1 MAAVHKPV
9 APHKAAIQLLTL
21 RRRQYRIQFLM

>member
-9 APHKAAIQLLTL
+9 APHTAAIRLLTL
-21 RRRQYRIQFLM
+21 SLCEYRLQFLM

>member
-9 APHKAAIQLLTL
+9 APHTAVIRLLTL
-21 RRRQYRIQFLM
+21 RLRQYRLQFLM